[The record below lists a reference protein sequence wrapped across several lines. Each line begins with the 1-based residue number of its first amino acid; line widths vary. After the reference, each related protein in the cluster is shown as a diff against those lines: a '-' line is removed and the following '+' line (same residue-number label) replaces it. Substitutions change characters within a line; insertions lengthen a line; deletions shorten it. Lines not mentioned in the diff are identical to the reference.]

1 MQVTRLACGGFVL
14 ALRLNHTMADA
25 LGLTQFLGAVAEL
38 ARGVAQAPTV
48 RPVWERHLLEGQRN
62 PPPRI
67 ISDGLELWYEAEMAD
82 DDGDNIIPSSLNLK
96 DDDMALRSFFFGP
109 GEIAAIRDQL
119 SPDLQKRAS
128 RFDVIAGWLWK
139 HRTMALAPDYSAD
152 EPMLMLVVVNARGR
166 DREAT
171 GCAGIPT
178 GYYGNAFAIP
188 VAVST
193 SGKLCANPVSYAVGL
208 VKEAKD
214 KVDMEYMRSAAN
226 LIVHRGRRSP
236 RFTVGMYSLTDE
248 TKARFHD
255 LDFGWGRPVYGGPA
269 EAVGTPALPWLSS
282 FILPFKNASG
292 EDGAVVPVCLPRLA
306 MDRLVDEMGK
316 MRRRRSPAE
325 VQQPR
330 HGFPVIVKRSAL

>member
-152 EPMLMLVVVNARGR
+152 EPMLILVVVNARGR

-193 SGKLCANPVSYAVGL
+193 AGELCANPVSYAVGL

-214 KVDMEYMRSAAN
+214 
-226 LIVHRGRRSP
+226 
-236 RFTVGMYSLTDE
+236 
-248 TKARFHD
+248 RFHD
-255 LDFGWGRPVYGGPA
+255 LDFGWGRPEYGGPA

-316 MRRRRSPAE
+316 LRQRSPAD

-330 HGFPVIVKRSAL
+330 HGFPAIVKRSAL